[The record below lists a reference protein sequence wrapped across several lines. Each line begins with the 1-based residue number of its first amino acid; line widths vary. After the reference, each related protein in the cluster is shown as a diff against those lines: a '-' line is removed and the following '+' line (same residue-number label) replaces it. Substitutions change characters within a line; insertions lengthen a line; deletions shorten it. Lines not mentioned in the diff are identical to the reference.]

1 MNNMNNINNMGDM
14 NMMDFTDMGNLN
26 DLLSMGNG
34 SGEGDTSTTEQQTS
48 DGQQP
53 PNTIVP

>member
-1 MNNMNNINNMGDM
+1 MNNINNMGDM